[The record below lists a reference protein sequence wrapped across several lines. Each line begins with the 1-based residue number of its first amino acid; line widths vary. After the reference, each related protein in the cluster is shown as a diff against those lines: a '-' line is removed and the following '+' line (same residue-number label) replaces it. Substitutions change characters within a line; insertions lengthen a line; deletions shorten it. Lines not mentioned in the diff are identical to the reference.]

1 MGSPMD
7 KKRFQRFY
15 EENFDK
21 VYRFVLFRVKGDRE
35 KAEDLV
41 SEIFMKA
48 LEHFDNY
55 DESRGKSAWLMM
67 IARNHVI
74 SSWRDE
80 RITTV
85 SLTIEDKEGG
95 EVEEDFYLINKA
107 KEALKTGEVEYQI
120 RELIANLSEEDADI
134 VTFHY
139 LFGYSYKEIAEM
151 QNMTEGAVKVAAHR
165 AIKKLREHL

>member
-1 MGSPMD
+1 MGSPKD
-7 KKRFQRFY
+7 KKRFQQFY

-21 VYRFVLFRVKGDRE
+21 VYRFVLFRVKGNKE

-41 SEIFMKA
+41 SEIFIKA
-48 LEHFDNY
+48 LEHFDDY
-55 DESRGKSAWLMM
+55 DETRGKSAWLLM

-85 SLTIEDKEGG
+85 SLAVTDDEGDQ
-95 EVEEDFYLINKA
+95 VEEDFYLISKA
-107 KEALKTGEVEYQI
+107 KEAVRVGQVEQEV
-120 RELIANLSEEDADI
+120 RELIAKLSPEDAEI

-165 AIKKLREHL
+165 AIKKLRELL